1 MVAAF
6 GFGFSFWL
14 HQGRIPRHT
23 CRFYLLL
30 AGAPKDEG
38 DGLCGAPL
46 LHPLDST
53 SSPRG
58 NPLRRGI
65 TAAAVDRDSGFRYPV
80 QILIPTSIY
89 RLGALCSA
97 LYRSRF
103 SRGAQLGTFVFHY
116 WGRGCS
122 FLRLRRGWAIIF
134 RRICADREW
143 IVNMADEGEENQT
156 ITFTSNQYGTV
167 FLPQHRKLY
176 PALSP
181 RRRRMTEF
189 SKLNSV
195 SRSRTIFSGN
205 GRNHIGAQSDLH
217 KLNPSPSPV

>member
-1 MVAAF
+1 M
-6 GFGFSFWL
+6 
-14 HQGRIPRHT
+14 

-30 AGAPKDEG
+30 AGAVEERQGISIPYPSPT
-38 DGLCGAPL
+38 PL
-46 LHPLDST
+46 LTPGGIRCGGAFWL
-53 SSPRG
+53 PR
-58 NPLRRGI
+58 LRLPRLTGI
-65 TAAAVDRDSGFRYPV
+65 QDSGIRCRF
-80 QILIPTSIY
+80 LIPTSIY

-116 WGRGCS
+116 WGVDRS

-167 FLPQHRKLY
+167 SYHCIGNYIPQSLPVEGGCSR
-176 PALSP
+176 
-181 RRRRMTEF
+181 
-189 SKLNSV
+189 
-195 SRSRTIFSGN
+195 SRSRTIYIGN
-205 GRNHIGAQSDLH
+205 GSLTLGSTRTCTN
-217 KLNPSPSPV
+217 